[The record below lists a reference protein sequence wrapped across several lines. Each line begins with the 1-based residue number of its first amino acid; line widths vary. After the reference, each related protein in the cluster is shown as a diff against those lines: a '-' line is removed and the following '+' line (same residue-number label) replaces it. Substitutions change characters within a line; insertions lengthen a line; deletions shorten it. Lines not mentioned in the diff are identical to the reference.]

1 MVSRIDISKIEE
13 SNQSSKLSIIEIS
26 RYTGI
31 KDRYIKDQGIKGS
44 NFDDQSLEIHRHQ
57 GSRNQKSDR
66 GIKVQSIKSEFQK
79 IKVCSPVHIPGL
91 IPYSQSIRYMV
102 D

>member
-1 MVSRIDISKIEE
+1 MTDV
-13 SNQSSKLSIIEIS
+13 L

-31 KDRYIKDQGIKGS
+31 KDQYIKDQRIKGS

-57 GSRNQKSDR
+57 GSRNQKSDQ
-66 GIKVQSIKSEFQK
+66 GIKVQSINSKFQEIKVQSIKSKFQK
-79 IKVCSPVHIPGL
+79 IKVCCPVHIPGL
-91 IPYSQSIRYMV
+91 IPHSQSIRYVV

>member
-1 MVSRIDISKIEE
+1 MTDV
-13 SNQSSKLSIIEIS
+13 L

-31 KDRYIKDQGIKGS
+31 KDQYIKDQRIKGS

-57 GSRNQKSDR
+57 RSRNQKSDR

-79 IKVCSPVHIPGL
+79 IKVCCPVHIPGL